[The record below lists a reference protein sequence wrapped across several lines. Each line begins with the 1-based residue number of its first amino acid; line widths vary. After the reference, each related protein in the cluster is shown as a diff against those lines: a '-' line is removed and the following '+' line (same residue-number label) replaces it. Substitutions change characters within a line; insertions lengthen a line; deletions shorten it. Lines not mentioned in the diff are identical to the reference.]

1 MPIIWLFIIPFIG
14 AGCTA
19 YLRNKVLAVIF
30 SLIPLLLLLAGTASN
45 FEMSHYAWFPPL
57 SIDFSLKIDNLSL
70 VFLFLTAIVIPI
82 SIIISKPS
90 LYALILF
97 LEGLLIGF
105 FTAGDLVFFTIF
117 WEAMLL
123 PLYFLINLGNKPE
136 KYSASL
142 KFLIYMFAGSVL
154 MVISLIAIYLENH
167 TFNIASLAGVAENAP
182 FSVIVFALFALAF
195 AVKTPL
201 FPFHAWLPKTYDQAP
216 TSGTILLSAL
226 LSKAGIY
233 GFIRIGAGL
242 FPKTMAL
249 YSFPLTVLAIFGA
262 LYGAVAAYKQT
273 NFKKII
279 AYSSFSHVNFIL
291 AGIFIGTET
300 ALNGAILQSFNHG
313 IIITGLFLVSG
324 WLEMRLNSNSIYSA
338 GGMAKPF
345 PKLCWLTFIFVLASI
360 ALPGTNGFIGELL
373 ILVGIF
379 TSSKWLAA
387 FLTLSIILGA
397 AYMLR
402 YMQVLYFNDLHR
414 PPLNQHDIDFKNIL
428 IALPLVLIIF
438 WIGIYPSTLLNLI
451 VKDSL

>member
-14 AGCTA
+14 AGCSSFFK
-19 YLRNKVLAVIF
+19 NKGLAAVF
-30 SLIPLLLLLAGTASN
+30 SLAPLALLLLGSTSH
-45 FEMSHYAWFPPL
+45 FENAHYAWFPPL
-57 SIDFSLKIDNLSL
+57 SIDFSLKIDALSL
-70 VFLFLTAIVIPI
+70 VFLYLTSIVIPI
-82 SIIISKPS
+82 TIIISKPP

-97 LEGLLIGF
+97 LQGLLTGF

-136 KYSASL
+136 KYAASL

-154 MVISLIAIYLENH
+154 MVISLLAIYFESQS
-167 TFNIASLAGVAENAP
+167 FDIASLAGTLENSP
-182 FSVIVFALFALAF
+182 ISNLVFALFALAF

-201 FPFHAWLPKTYDQAP
+201 FPFHAWLPETYDQAP
-216 TSGTILLSAL
+216 TPGTILLSGL

-233 GFIRIGAGL
+233 GFIRIGVSL
-242 FPKTMAL
+242 FPKAMAL
-249 YSFPLTVLAIFGA
+249 YSLPLTSLAIFGA
-262 LYGAVAAYKQT
+262 LYGGFAAYRQT

-291 AGIFIGTET
+291 AGIFIGSET
-300 ALNGAILQSFNHG
+300 AMQGAILQSFNHG
-313 IIITGLFLVSG
+313 IIITGLFLASG

-338 GGMAKPF
+338 GGMAHYF
-345 PKLCWLTFIFVLASI
+345 PKLCWLTSIFVFASI
-360 ALPGTNGFIGELL
+360 ALPGTNGFIGELM
-373 ILVGIF
+373 ILFGLFSI
-379 TSSKWLAA
+379 SKMLAA
-387 FLTLSIILGA
+387 ILALSLIIGA

-402 YMQVLYFNDLHR
+402 YMQALYFNAQIR
-414 PPLNQHDIDFKNIL
+414 MPLNPHDIDLKSIL
-428 IALPLVLIIF
+428 IALPLVLLIF

>member
-14 AGCTA
+14 AGCA
-19 YLRNKVLAVIF
+19 SYLRNKALAVFF
-30 SLIPLLLLLAGTASN
+30 SLIPLFLLLFGSFSY
-45 FEMSHYAWFPPL
+45 FEGSHYAWFPPL

-70 VFLFLTAIVIPI
+70 IFLYLTAIVIPI
-82 SIIISKPS
+82 AIIISKPP

-97 LEGLLIGF
+97 LQGLLIGF

-123 PLYFLINLGNKPE
+123 PLYFLMNLGNKPE
-136 KYSASL
+136 KYTASL

-154 MVISLIAIYLENH
+154 MVVSLIAIYLENH
-167 TFNIASLAGVAENAP
+167 TFDIASLGGVAENHP
-182 FSVIVFALFALAF
+182 FSVVVFTLFALAF

-201 FPFHAWLPKTYDQAP
+201 FPFHAWLPETYDQAP

-233 GFIRIGAGL
+233 GFIRVGAGL
-242 FPKTMAL
+242 FPKAMAL
-249 YSFPLTVLAIFGA
+249 YSFPLTALAIFGA
-262 LYGAVAAYKQT
+262 LYGGIAAYRQS

-291 AGIFIGTET
+291 AGIFIGTDT
-300 ALNGAILQSFNHG
+300 ALNGAVLQSFNHG

-324 WLEMRLNSNSIYSA
+324 WLEMRLNSTSIYSA
-338 GGMAKPF
+338 GGMAKYF
-345 PKLCWLTFIFVLASI
+345 PRLCWLTLIFALASV
-360 ALPGTNGFIGELL
+360 ALPSTNGFIGELL
-373 ILVGIF
+373 ILLGIF
-379 TSSKWLAA
+379 SVSKWLAA
-387 FLTLSIILGA
+387 TLALSVIIGA

-402 YMQVLYFNDLHR
+402 YMQTLYFNAATRL
-414 PPLNQHDIDFKNIL
+414 PLNQYDIDLKSIL

-438 WIGIYPSTLLNLI
+438 WIGVYPSTLLNLI

>member
-1 MPIIWLFIIPFIG
+1 MSLIWLFLIPLIG
-14 AGCTA
+14 AGWTA
-19 YLRNKVLAVIF
+19 YLKNKVLAVIF
-30 SLIPLLLLLAGTASN
+30 SLAPLVMLILGAASY
-45 FEMSHYAWFPPL
+45 FEGFNYAWFPPL
-57 SIDFSLKIDNLSL
+57 SIDFSLKLDNLSL
-70 VFLFLTAIVIPI
+70 IFLILTAIVVPI
-82 SIIISKPS
+82 TIIISKPNS
-90 LYALILF
+90 YALILL

-105 FTAGDLVFFTIF
+105 FTAGDLVIFTIF

-136 KYSASL
+136 KYKASL

-167 TFNIASLAGVAENAP
+167 TFDIISLHGMTENAL
-182 FSVIVFALFALAF
+182 IFALFALAF

-201 FPFHAWLPKTYDQAP
+201 FPFHAWLPDTYDQAP

-242 FPKTMAL
+242 FPQTMAL
-249 YSFPLTVLAIFGA
+249 YSLPLTALAIFGA
-262 LYGAVAAYKQT
+262 LYGGFAAYRQT

-291 AGIFIGTET
+291 AGIFIGTTT
-300 ALNGAILQSFNHG
+300 ALDGAILQSFNHG

-324 WLEMRLNSNSIYSA
+324 WLEMRLNSTSIYSA
-338 GGMAKPF
+338 GGMAKYF
-345 PKLCWLTFIFVLASI
+345 PRLCWLSLIFVLASI
-360 ALPGTNGFIGELL
+360 ALPGTNGFVGEIL
-373 ILVGIF
+373 ILFGIF

-387 FLTLSIILGA
+387 ILALSVIIGA

-402 YMQVLYFNDLHR
+402 YMQTLYFNAPTRL
-414 PPLNQHDIDFKNIL
+414 PLNQHDIDLKSIL
-428 IALPLVLIIF
+428 IASPLVLVIF

-451 VKDSL
+451 VKDIL